1 MNRYTL
7 PSLLVATAL
16 FAGVFAFIPVEDAQA
31 VHTTVQGT
39 QMTQSILLSTAAI
52 GTTDITCDSDAAF
65 VVYVIVGNAETDGD
79 TLTITAG
86 GVTLTMTGDA
96 FVTTAIGVPGFGAGY
111 ATQIAATAATTV
123 VVGGSANTDDALV
136 SLTTTSGATAGCV

>member
-96 FVTTAIGVPGFGAGY
+96 FVTTNVGAAGFGAGY

-123 VVGGSANTDDALV
+123 VVGGVGGDDALV